1 MKLHEKIKRLRK
13 EHGMSQ
19 AKLAEVAGVH
29 KAHFS
34 RLERGL
40 YQPSVEVLKKIAKI
54 LNVSTDYLLN
64 DDVDELAP
72 VKIEDK
78 NLMEKVRLIDSLE
91 LEEKNALMKI
101 IDALLT
107 KKKFVDLVMK
117 ETGLANQLPI
127 TNYQKHE
134 TSLTL

>member
-19 AKLAEVAGVH
+19 AKLSELAGVH

-40 YQPSVEVLKKIAKI
+40 YHPSVDVLKKMAGI

-64 DDVDELAP
+64 DDIDELAP

-78 NLMEKVRLIDSLE
+78 NLIEKVKLIETLE
-91 LEEKNALMKI
+91 PDEKNALMKI

-117 ETGLANQLPI
+117 ESGLVSRISNKPLQSA
-127 TNYQKHE
+127 Y
-134 TSLTL
+134 